1 MQTGRVRVVAAPLVT
16 NVVRGRQEPDRLLLL
31 IHGKGADEHDLEPLI
46 QHLDPEGRFLTV
58 LPRAPFPF
66 LSGYHWYE
74 TDGIPKGGPEF
85 LSSVDALD
93 DLLDS
98 ACAEHG
104 FQRSQAIVAGFSQ
117 GCALTLALGLRR
129 SDRPRPAGLLAM
141 SGFLPE
147 REGLEYDFSA
157 APPVLVQH
165 GTADPTIT
173 VDYGRRAVARL
184 GAEGVPVV
192 YREYAMAHQ
201 VALESVQDAMA
212 WLALVLAG
220 ERPTEPVPDFEGAA
234 GAGAAEAGAGA
245 ETEAAAEH
253 GLVRAV
259 TSRTFESEVLRSDL
273 PVIVDFWA
281 PWCQP
286 CLMVAPIVEQIAA
299 MRARSYRVVKVNIDE
314 EPAIADAYDVKSI
327 PMIALFRGGRLER
340 ASLGA
345 KPRPALE
352 ADLGMLVIP

>member
-1 MQTGRVRVVAAPLVT
+1 MRAVAAPLVS

-31 IHGKGADEHDLEPLI
+31 IHGKGADEHDLEPLVPY
-46 QHLDPEGRFLTV
+46 LDPEGRFLTV
-58 LPRAPFPF
+58 LPRAPLPF
-66 LSGYHWYE
+66 MSGWQWYE
-74 TDGIPKGGPEF
+74 TDGIPKGGPE
-85 LSSVDALD
+85 LIPSVDALD

-98 ACAEHG
+98 ACTEHG
-104 FQRSQAIVAGFSQ
+104 FERAQAIVAGFSQ

-147 REGLEYDFSA
+147 RDGLDYDFA
-157 APPVLVQH
+157 TAPPVLIQH
-165 GTADPTIT
+165 GTADPTIS
-173 VDYGRRAVARL
+173 VGYGRRAVARL
-184 GAEGVPVV
+184 GAEG
-192 YREYAMAHQ
+192 
-201 VALESVQDAMA
+201 
-212 WLALVLAG
+212 
-220 ERPTEPVPDFEGAA
+220 EPEPEDD
-234 GAGAAEAGAGA
+234 
-245 ETEAAAEH
+245 
-253 GLVRAV
+253 GLVRKV
-259 TSRTFESEVLRSDL
+259 TTHTFESEVLRSDL

-299 MRARSYRVVKVNIDE
+299 MRAGSYRVVKVNIDE
-314 EPAIADAYDVKSI
+314 EPAIARAYEVQSI

-352 ADLGMLVIP
+352 AELGMLVIP